1 MKMPVAIIHAIALIL
16 LMVVSG
22 TASAQIALPVQ
33 PNMYEFTGKRVKITY
48 STTSIPG
55 EPRLSYRDRT
65 RTLQFKGDE
74 IRVTPTE
81 IGQLVTVTLEVI
93 PDLRVVTLTLLIPA
107 INLQSDVVIFKT
119 EAITTTHR
127 TSIGG
132 PALVKGALQSYST
145 QTLLG
150 EASLVTFLN
159 GQSAVIGEV
168 TLSPTCPGPQKPD
181 QSCEKPFAGAT
192 VQILDGYRM
201 VVGSGTTNAD
211 GFFLIEIPAGEYTAH
226 IEINSRLP
234 RCPDVPFS
242 VTEQG
247 RAFVQIDC
255 DTGIR

>member
-1 MKMPVAIIHAIALIL
+1 MPIAIIQAIALIL
-16 LMVVSG
+16 LVIGSSIAG
-22 TASAQIALPVQ
+22 AQTTPPAH
-33 PNMYEFTGKRVKITY
+33 PNTYEFTGKHVKITY
-48 STTSIPG
+48 STTSFTG

-81 IGQLVTVTLEVI
+81 LGQLVTVTLEVI

-107 INLQSDVVIFKT
+107 INLVDDVVIFKT

-132 PALVKGALQSYST
+132 PALVKGVLESYST
-145 QTLLG
+145 QTMMG
-150 EASLVTFLN
+150 EARLVEFLTA
-159 GQSAVIGEV
+159 QSAVVGEV
-168 TLSPTCPGPQKPD
+168 TLSPTCPGPQKPG
-181 QSCEKPFAGAT
+181 QVCEKPFAGAA

-201 VVGSGTTNAD
+201 VVGSAVTNAD
-211 GFFLIEIPAGEYTAH
+211 GFFVIGIQPGEYTAH
-226 IEINSRLP
+226 IETAGRLP
-234 RCPDVPFS
+234 RCPDAPVSVP
-242 VTEQG
+242 EQG